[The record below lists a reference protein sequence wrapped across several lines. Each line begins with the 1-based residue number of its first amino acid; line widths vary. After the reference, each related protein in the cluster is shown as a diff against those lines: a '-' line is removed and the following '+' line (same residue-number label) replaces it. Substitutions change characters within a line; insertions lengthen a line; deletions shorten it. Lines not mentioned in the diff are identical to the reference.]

1 MEAPIAVD
9 LFDLGLGF
17 GLTLFKF
24 GLLLG
29 GGGGTDRCTSVVR
42 LHLSLR
48 RGATGMAIG
57 SAIESQ

>member
-24 GLLLG
+24 GFLLG

-42 LHLSLR
+42 LSLR